1 MRDTATLRQA
11 LAEYLR
17 QCGLEA
23 VTAWGQAGRLRPGR
37 AAAAGSLRAIEGGTP
52 GFRDYLGEWYDLGSG
67 QWKEIYGK
75 KVELTFG
82 VDISAATA
90 EEVQTGIDALGA
102 ALSQGGPEG
111 LRSVGFSAGETV
123 YDQTAK
129 RYVCPAQARF
139 SAWAVAETGEEDGAF
154 LDFEVKGESKV

>member
-1 MRDTATLRQA
+1 MRDTAALRRA

-37 AAAAGSLRAIEGGTP
+37 AVAAVSLRAIEGGAP
-52 GFRDYLGEWYDLGSG
+52 GFQDYLGEWYDPESG
-67 QWKEIYGK
+67 GWKERYGK

-90 EEVQTGIDALGA
+90 EEVHAGIDALGA
-102 ALSQGGPEG
+102 ALSRGGPEG
-111 LRSVGFSAGETV
+111 LRSVSFSAGETA

-139 SAWAVAETGEEDGAF
+139 SAWAVAETGEGGAF
-154 LDFEVKGESKV
+154 LDFEVKGENKV